1 MADSKLKLA
10 YTERPLVD
18 CYRVF
23 MFLDEFHSAEGN
35 IVRISAQQA
44 SRFAKEIADDF
55 NPIHDPQAQRFCV
68 PGDLL
73 FSLVLAKYGISPKM
87 RFIFKGMVGDHD
99 PLDFSPSEAQAINI
113 SNGADKVY
121 LRVER
126 EGEILQ
132 NPELAA
138 TLSRNYVAF
147 SGHNYPYTIQPLLT
161 SQQVMLNP
169 ERPLVIYER
178 MLFELDHLD
187 IKNPV
192 LEAKKAEL
200 VVNGKRGEVNL
211 NFVIKSEGL
220 EVGQGFKRLLVS
232 GLIPH
237 DQAVADKLVADYLLL
252 KQNYQA
258 VTR

>member
-1 MADSKLKLA
+1 
-10 YTERPLVD
+10 
-18 CYRVF
+18 
-23 MFLDEFHSAEGN
+23 MFLDEFHKVDGN
-35 IVRISAQQA
+35 LVRISAQQA

-55 NPIHDPQAQRFCV
+55 NPIHNPDAQRFCV

-87 RFIFKGMVGDHD
+87 TFIFKGMVGDND
-99 PLDFSPSEAQAINI
+99 PLDFSPTDANAFDI

-126 EGEILQ
+126 EGEILKK
-132 NPELAA
+132 PTLAE

-178 MLFELDHLD
+178 MLFELDTLD
-187 IKNPV
+187 LENPI
-192 LEAKKAEL
+192 LEAKQAEL

-211 NFVIKSEGL
+211 NFAIKSAGKT
-220 EVGQGFKRLLVS
+220 VGHGFKRLLVS

-237 DQAVADKLVADYLLL
+237 NDEVAEKLVATYLGL
-252 KQNYQA
+252 KASYQS
-258 VTR
+258 

>member
-1 MADSKLKLA
+1 
-10 YTERPLVD
+10 
-18 CYRVF
+18 
-23 MFLDEFHSAEGN
+23 MFLDEFHKAEGN
-35 IVRISAQQA
+35 TVRISAQQA

-55 NPIHDPQAQRFCV
+55 NPIHNPDAQRFCV

-87 RFIFKGMVGDHD
+87 TFIFKGMVGDND
-99 PLDFSPSEAQAINI
+99 PLDFTPTDANAFDI

-126 EGEILQ
+126 EGEILKK
-132 NPELAA
+132 PALAE

-178 MLFELDHLD
+178 MLFELDTLD
-187 IKNPV
+187 LENPT
-192 LEAKKAEL
+192 LEAKQAEL

-211 NFVIKSEGL
+211 NFAIKS
-220 EVGQGFKRLLVS
+220 VGKIVGHGFKRLLVS

-237 DQAVADKLVADYLLL
+237 NDEVAEKLVATYLGL
-252 KQNYQA
+252 KASY
-258 VTR
+258 RL

>member
-1 MADSKLKLA
+1 
-10 YTERPLVD
+10 
-18 CYRVF
+18 
-23 MFLDEFHSAEGN
+23 MFLDEFHSAEGHTL
-35 IVRISAQQA
+35 RISAQQA
-44 SRFAKEIADDF
+44 SRFAKEVADDF
-55 NPIHDPQAQRFCV
+55 NPIHNPDAQRFCV

-73 FSLVLAKYGISPKM
+73 FSLVLAKYGLSPKM
-87 RFIFKGMVGDHD
+87 TFIFKGMVGDND
-99 PLDFSPSEAQAINI
+99 PLDFSPSDAPEINI

-126 EGEILQ
+126 EGEILK
-132 NPELAA
+132 NPELAE

-161 SQQVMLNP
+161 SQNVMLNP

-178 MLFELDHLD
+178 MLFELDDLN

-192 LEAKKAEL
+192 LEAKQAEL

-211 NFVIKSEGL
+211 NFAIKSEGL
-220 EVGQGFKRLLVS
+220 VVGRGFKRLLVS

-237 DQAVADKLVADYLLL
+237 DDAVAEQLVAAYLAL
-252 KQNYQA
+252 KTNYRP
-258 VTR
+258 TI

>member
-1 MADSKLKLA
+1 M
-10 YTERPLVD
+10 Y
-18 CYRVF
+18 
-23 MFLDEFHSAEGN
+23 LDEFHTADGHT
-35 IVRISAQQA
+35 VRISAVQA

-55 NPIHDPQAQRFCV
+55 NPIHNPDTPRFCV

-87 RFIFKGMVGDHD
+87 TFIFKGMVGDND
-99 PLDFSPSEAQAINI
+99 PLDFTPTDANEINI
-113 SNGADKVY
+113 SNGAEKVY

-126 EGEILQ
+126 EGEIVKDPALT
-132 NPELAA
+132 E

-161 SQQVMLNP
+161 SQNVMLNP

-178 MLFELDHLD
+178 MSFELEQLD
-187 IKNPV
+187 LENPT

-200 VVNGKRGEVNL
+200 AVNGKRGEVTL
-211 NFVIKSEGL
+211 NFNIKSGDKL
-220 EVGQGFKRLLVS
+220 VGHGFKRLLVS

-237 DQAVADKLVADYLLL
+237 DDAVAEKLVATYLAL
-252 KQNYQA
+252 KESYTS
-258 VTR
+258 VLK

>member
-1 MADSKLKLA
+1 
-10 YTERPLVD
+10 
-18 CYRVF
+18 
-23 MFLDEFHSAEGN
+23 MFLDEFHKAEGN
-35 IVRISAQQA
+35 TVRISAQQE

-55 NPIHDPQAQRFCV
+55 NPIHNPDAQRFCV

-87 RFIFKGMVGDHD
+87 TFIFKGMVGDND
-99 PLDFSPSEAQAINI
+99 PLDFTPTDANAFDI

-126 EGEILQ
+126 EGEILKK
-132 NPELAA
+132 PALAE

-178 MLFELDHLD
+178 MLFELDTLD
-187 IKNPV
+187 LENPT
-192 LEAKKAEL
+192 LEAKQAEL

-211 NFVIKSEGL
+211 NFAIKS
-220 EVGQGFKRLLVS
+220 VGKIVGHGFKRLLVS

-237 DQAVADKLVADYLLL
+237 NDEVAEKLVATYLGL
-252 KQNYQA
+252 KASY
-258 VTR
+258 RL

>member
-1 MADSKLKLA
+1 
-10 YTERPLVD
+10 
-18 CYRVF
+18 
-23 MFLDEFHSAEGN
+23 MFLDEFHKVDGN
-35 IVRISAQQA
+35 LVRISAQQA

-55 NPIHDPQAQRFCV
+55 NPIHNPDAQRFCV

-87 RFIFKGMVGDHD
+87 TFIFKGMVGDND
-99 PLDFSPSEAQAINI
+99 PLDFSPTDANTLDI

-126 EGEILQ
+126 EGGILK
-132 NPELAA
+132 NPVLAE

-178 MLFELDHLD
+178 MLFELDTLD
-187 IKNPV
+187 LENPI
-192 LEAKKAEL
+192 LEAKQAEL

-211 NFVIKSEGL
+211 NFAIKSAGKT
-220 EVGQGFKRLLVS
+220 VGHGFKRLLVS

-237 DQAVADKLVADYLLL
+237 EQAVADKLVADYLSL
-252 KQNYQA
+252 KKDYAQ
-258 VTR
+258 TTT

>member
-1 MADSKLKLA
+1 
-10 YTERPLVD
+10 
-18 CYRVF
+18 
-23 MFLDEFHSAEGN
+23 MFLDEFQSAEGH

-55 NPIHDPQAQRFCV
+55 NPIHNPDAQRFCV

-73 FSLVLAKYGISPKM
+73 FSLVLAHYGISPKM
-87 RFIFKGMVGDHD
+87 TFIFKGMVGDND
-99 PLDFSPSEAQAINI
+99 PLDFSPSEANQINI

-126 EGEILQ
+126 EGETLK
-132 NPELAA
+132 NSALAE

-161 SQQVMLNP
+161 SQNVMLNP

-178 MLFELDHLD
+178 MLFELDTLA
-187 IKNPV
+187 IQNPV
-192 LEAKKAEL
+192 LEAKQAEL
-200 VVNGKRGEVNL
+200 IVNGKRGEVNL
-211 NFVIKSEGL
+211 NFAIKSEGAV
-220 EVGQGFKRLLVS
+220 VGRGFKRLLVS

-237 DQAVADKLVADYLLL
+237 DDAVAEKLVATYLAL
-252 KQNYQA
+252 KTNY
-258 VTR
+258 RPNI

>member
-1 MADSKLKLA
+1 ML
-10 YTERPLVD
+10 
-18 CYRVF
+18 
-23 MFLDEFHSAEGN
+23 LDEFHHAEGN
-35 IVRISAQQA
+35 IVRISALQA

-55 NPIHDPQAQRFCV
+55 NPIHNPDAQRFCV

-87 RFIFKGMVGDHD
+87 SFIFKGMVGDND
-99 PLDFSPSEAQAINI
+99 PLDFSPTDAPAFDI

-126 EGEILQ
+126 EGNVLKNPALAEI
-132 NPELAA
+132 
-138 TLSRNYVAF
+138 LSRNYVAF

-161 SQQVMLNP
+161 SQNVMLNP

-178 MLFELDHLD
+178 MLFELATLD
-187 IKNPV
+187 LKNPV
-192 LEAKKAEL
+192 LEAKQAEL

-220 EVGQGFKRLLVS
+220 EVGHGFKRLLVS

-237 DQAVADKLVADYLLL
+237 DQAVAEKLVATYLAL
-252 KQNYQA
+252 KTHYQ
-258 VTR
+258 TTT

>member
-1 MADSKLKLA
+1 
-10 YTERPLVD
+10 
-18 CYRVF
+18 
-23 MFLDEFHSAEGN
+23 MFLDEFHKVEGHT
-35 IVRISAQQA
+35 VRISAQQA

-55 NPIHDPQAQRFCV
+55 NPIHNPDAQRFCV

-87 RFIFKGMVGDHD
+87 TFIFKGMVGDND
-99 PLDFSPSEAQAINI
+99 PLDFRPTDAKAFDI

-126 EGEILQ
+126 EGEVLK
-132 NPELAA
+132 NPALAE

-161 SQQVMLNP
+161 SQNVMLNP

-178 MLFELDHLD
+178 MLFELDRLD
-187 IKNPV
+187 LENPT
-192 LEAKKAEL
+192 LEAKQAEL

-211 NFVIKSEGL
+211 NFAVKSAGQT
-220 EVGQGFKRLLVS
+220 VGHGFKRLLVS

-237 DQAVADKLVADYLLL
+237 DDAVAEKLVATYLAL
-252 KQNYQA
+252 KTNYRA
-258 VTR
+258 TT

>member
-1 MADSKLKLA
+1 
-10 YTERPLVD
+10 
-18 CYRVF
+18 
-23 MFLDEFHSAEGN
+23 MFLDEFHKADGN

-55 NPIHDPQAQRFCV
+55 NPIHNPDAQRFCV

-87 RFIFKGMVGDHD
+87 TFIFKGMVGDND
-99 PLDFSPSEAQAINI
+99 PLDFTPTDANAFDI

-126 EGEILQ
+126 EGEILKK
-132 NPELAA
+132 PALAE

-178 MLFELDHLD
+178 MLFELDTLD
-187 IKNPV
+187 LENPT
-192 LEAKKAEL
+192 LEAKQAEL

-211 NFVIKSEGL
+211 NFAIKS
-220 EVGQGFKRLLVS
+220 VGKIVGHGFKRLLVS

-237 DQAVADKLVADYLLL
+237 NDEVAEKLVATYLGL
-252 KQNYQA
+252 KASYQS
-258 VTR
+258 